1 MVHSKKYS
9 VCNTAERLL
18 CMEMKMGLETYLC
31 NGVSCMDDR
40 IYPKHSRHT
49 RPIANI
55 IPDSERVHD
64 Q

>member
-1 MVHSKKYS
+1 
-9 VCNTAERLL
+9 
-18 CMEMKMGLETYLC
+18 MEMKMGLETYLC